1 LAIIGI
7 GCLFPGAKS
16 TSAFWANLK
25 NKSDGIGPVPPTHW
39 RPGDY
44 FDPDP
49 KAPDRTYAARGGFL
63 SPIDFDP
70 LEFGIAPNDLEAI
83 DTAQLLALVA
93 AREALVD
100 AGYGPERN
108 FDRSRVSVVLGVTGT
123 QELVIPLAARLGHPR
138 WRRALQQAGVDA
150 ATAEEVTRRI
160 ADSYVEWQENSFPGL
175 LGNVVAGRIANRLD
189 LHGTNCVVDAAC
201 ASSLSAIHLAGLELQ
216 TGRAD
221 LVVTGGVDT
230 FNDIFMYMC
239 FSKTPALSPSGDAR
253 PFDVSADGTIL
264 GEGLGVLVLKRL
276 ADAERDGDRVY
287 AVIKAVG
294 SSSDGKGNAIYAPSA
309 AGQMRALRTAYD
321 LADISPDTVELVE
334 AHGTG
339 TRVGDAVEVEAL
351 TEVYRDARAEGTWCA
366 LGSVKSQIGHT
377 KAAAGAAGLIKA
389 ALALY
394 HKVLPPTIKVSE
406 PIEPLAARASP
417 FYVNN
422 DQRPWL
428 PRPEHPRRA
437 AISSFGFGGSNF
449 HALLEEHQPQKAAID
464 WPDDVEIVALTGQSR
479 EHLVERLHAYEDVSW
494 EEFATGAAESR
505 GAFQYSEPCRLVLVA
520 QRGVTYL
527 RRLVAN
533 ARSLLAARGGFAHS
547 PDGAYFGEGPAAR
560 LGVLFPGQ
568 GSQYVGMLRDLAC
581 CFPTMQAFLADANR
595 MFEKWGGEGRL
606 SDVIYPPAAFTPDQR
621 RRQEEALRQTDVAQ
635 PAIGAVS
642 LGALHVLEAFGVRAD
657 AFAGHSYGEL
667 PALCAAGCFD
677 AVALHRLSRL
687 RGHLMAAQGGRDA
700 GAMLAVHAPL
710 AAVEQ
715 VLREDGIPLVIANRN
730 APNQAVLSGETAQ
743 VLRASEAFA
752 HRQVRHTRLPVAA
765 AFHSPLVADAEPPF
779 RDALQQIPFR
789 SAHRPVFANTTSRPY
804 PDEPDAIRST
814 LAAQLARP
822 VNFVEEVSNM
832 ALAGVRTFVEVG
844 PGSTLA
850 RLVASI
856 LEVEEPST
864 TCPRWDTFSL
874 DASVGKRSGMLDLA
888 HALARVAARGHAVRL
903 DLWGPARD
911 KPPAAP
917 KRSGFTVPICG
928 ANYVR
933 PKPRRDSTSNRPS
946 RVQAPSAAQAT
957 AAANVSSRPLTNTTM
972 SERISSAPASRP
984 GPIETKPFDGNLAQ
998 ALEITQ
1004 QNLLAFQKL
1013 QEQTAQLHRQFL
1025 ENQESAQRTLQIL
1038 VEQQQAILSAGAVL
1052 PATRSVAS
1060 APAAPAIEALPPAPA
1075 QRDAAEPSRNAPALH
1090 QYQQGR
1096 LPLLSTNGKHSVP
1109 MPAPAAEQFIARVP
1123 AALASEEVTAALLAV
1138 VAEKTGY
1145 PPAMLDLGMALD
1157 SDLGIDSIK
1166 RVEILA
1172 ALQERLP
1179 RAPVVKPEHLGVL
1192 HTLHDVAD
1200 FLSSRSSAL
1209 DNDPARVDIAPP
1221 RVPSHSSN
1229 GQATF
1234 VAPADPDAERILLE
1248 VVSEKT
1254 GYPRT
1259 MLELGMALDTDL
1271 GIDSIKRVEIF
1282 SALQERLSDAPA
1294 VKADHLGS
1302 LRTLRDVVKLLR
1314 GENDIA
1320 KSAPPN
1326 GAVNGA
1332 PHAPASSASAV
1343 SAVLN
1348 SDPAATASASSPP
1361 LHSIDK
1367 SKWAA
1372 VRRYVVRAEPLN
1384 PIHQRTRVQLPSG
1397 SQLWLVA
1404 DNSALSADMAATLRA
1419 LGHQTQ
1425 LLGWDQVPDA
1435 HNPAAVAGLI
1445 LAAPAGRL
1453 PDDFALRAFR
1463 WLRRAAPALR
1473 RAAEQAGAV
1482 LASISQVDGA
1492 FGLRPIGAQCDPRE
1506 GALAGLIKT
1515 AAWEFPGLACKA
1527 IDTDGTEGSLAPVI
1541 VEEVFTRGPVEV
1553 GISASGLYTPTL
1565 APADAAAAD
1574 SSIRLGAD
1582 DVILITGG
1590 GRGVTFEAALALAE
1604 RYGPKLVLLGRT
1616 PLPGPEPE
1624 GLAGLQDE
1632 AALKRELAARLGRDA
1647 SPRRIA
1653 DSYARLLVDRELRSN
1668 LSRLR
1673 ATGSPFIYLPTDVTD
1688 PVAVSTSLTEARNR
1702 FGPISAVF
1710 HGAGVLADRRIEDLT
1725 DEQFESVYRPKVEG
1739 IRNLLSALG
1748 DDPLKA
1754 LVLYSST
1761 TARFG
1766 RAGQAAYAAA
1776 NEALNKLARQQATLR
1791 PGCRVVAINWGPWEG
1806 GMVTPALRSI
1816 FESEGI
1822 GLIPLRAG
1830 AEFLMRELQAADCA
1844 AEVVALA
1851 GPLPTGTMSG
1861 HVNGATSAGDA
1872 PPLSPAFEQRLT
1884 VEDLPVL
1891 RSHVIGGRAVLP
1903 MALHVEWL
1911 AHAALHGN
1919 PGTVFHGFDDLRIFQ
1934 GVSLDEGSEILLS
1947 GCAGRAV
1954 KQGSTWVVP
1963 VALVTRRGDREIVH
1977 STARIVLVNELP
1989 APPATTPLPA
1999 LEPYA
2004 RSLDEVYGDILF
2016 HGEQLRAIERIEGI
2030 GAGAISG
2037 TTRTA
2042 PPPSQWLRQPLRGQW
2057 LAEPLVLD
2065 ASFQLAILWS
2075 FERHGSVCL
2084 PCFAGRYRQYVRVFP
2099 VGPVRVVV
2107 RSTDAKSPLARA
2119 EIDYL
2124 DASGRPLALMQNYE
2138 CVIDPALNAA
2148 FRQKVLPLGRA
2159 HSL

>member
-1 LAIIGI
+1 
-7 GCLFPGAKS
+7 
-16 TSAFWANLK
+16 
-25 NKSDGIGPVPPTHW
+25 VPETHW

-83 DTAQLLALVA
+83 DTAQLLGLVA

-100 AGYGPERN
+100 AGYGPQRD

-138 WRRALQQAGVDA
+138 WRQALEEAGVDA

-160 ADSYVEWQENSFPGL
+160 ANSYVEWQENSFPGL

-239 FSKTPALSPSGDAR
+239 FSKTPALSASGDAR
-253 PFDVSADGTIL
+253 PFDASADGTIL
-264 GEGLGVLVLKRL
+264 GEGLGVLVVKRL

-309 AGQMRALRTAYD
+309 AGQIRALRAAYD
-321 LADISPDTVELVE
+321 LADVSPASIELVE

-351 TEVYRDARAEGTWCA
+351 TQVYRDARAEGTWCA

-394 HKVLPPTIKVSE
+394 HKVLPPTIKVTE
-406 PIEPLAARASP
+406 PIEQLAAGNSP
-417 FYVNN
+417 FYVNT
-422 DQRPWL
+422 DERPWL
-428 PRPEHPRRA
+428 ARSEHPRRA
-437 AISSFGFGGSNF
+437 AVSSFGFGGSNF
-449 HALLEEHQPQKAAID
+449 HAVVEEHRCEKPAID
-464 WPDDVEIVALTGQSR
+464 WADDVEIIALSGQNR
-479 EHLVERLHAYEDVSW
+479 ERLLERLHAYEDISW
-494 EEFATGAAESR
+494 DELTAAAADSR
-505 GAFQYSEPCRLVLVA
+505 AAFQHAEPCRLVLVA
-520 QRGVTYL
+520 QRGVTDL
-527 RRLVAN
+527 RRLMAN
-533 ARSLLAARGGFAHS
+533 ARSMLATRGDFAHS

-581 CFPTMQAFLADANR
+581 CFPTMQAVLADANR
-595 MFEKWGGEGRL
+595 IFEKWNGEGRL
-606 SDVIYPPAAFTPDQR
+606 SDFMYPPAAFTPQQR

-677 AVALHRLSRL
+677 AAALHRLSRL

-710 AAVEQ
+710 GAVEQ
-715 VLREDGIPLVIANRN
+715 VLREDGIRLVIANRN
-730 APNQAVLSGETAQ
+730 APNQAVLSGEASQ
-743 VLRASEAFA
+743 VLRASEAFSR
-752 HRQVRHTRLPVAA
+752 RQVRHTRLPVAA

-779 RDALQQIPFR
+779 RDALQQVSFR
-789 SAHRPVFANTTSRPY
+789 GARRPVFANTTSQPY

-822 VNFVEEVSNM
+822 VNFVEEVANM
-832 ALAGVRTFVEVG
+832 ARAGVRTFVEVG

-856 LEVEEPST
+856 LEVEEPSGA
-864 TCPRWDTFSL
+864 CPRWDVFSL
-874 DASVGKRSGMLDLA
+874 DASLGKRSGMLDLA

-911 KPPAAP
+911 KPGAAP

-933 PKPRRDSTSNRPS
+933 PKPGHDATSNRPS
-946 RVQAPSAAQAT
+946 GVQVPHTAQATPAPSALP
-957 AAANVSSRPLTNTTM
+957 RPIANTTM
-972 SERISSAPASRP
+972 NERTAPAVSSKP
-984 GPIETKPFDGNLAQ
+984 GLIETKPSSGNLAR

-1025 ENQESAQRTLQIL
+1025 EHQESAQRTLQIL
-1038 VEQQQAILSAGAVL
+1038 VEQQQALLLAGAVL
-1052 PATRSVAS
+1052 PAKSFASVSA
-1060 APAAPAIEALPPAPA
+1060 APAAEALSPQPA
-1075 QRDAAEPSRNAPALH
+1075 RLNAAEPTRNAPARH
-1090 QYQQGR
+1090 ADR
-1096 LPLLSTNGKHSVP
+1096 PTPLPPLSTNGKHWVP
-1109 MPAPAAEQFIARVP
+1109 MPPPAQPESPPHRATE
-1123 AALASEEVTAALLAV
+1123 LAHEEVTAALLAV

-1145 PPAMLDLGMALD
+1145 PPAMVDLGMALD

-1200 FLSSRSSAL
+1200 FLSSGSSAL
-1209 DNDPARVDIAPP
+1209 DNDPARVDIAPA
-1221 RVPSHSSN
+1221 RVPTHSTN

-1234 VAPADPDAERILLE
+1234 VAPADLDAERILLE

-1254 GYPRT
+1254 GYPHT

-1282 SALQERLSDAPA
+1282 SALQERLPDAPA

-1332 PHAPASSASAV
+1332 PHATPASAV
-1343 SAVLN
+1343 GALAALN
-1348 SDPAATASASSPP
+1348 GAPAATASASSATPQ
-1361 LHSIDK
+1361 SIGK
-1367 SKWAA
+1367 TQPAA
-1372 VRRYVVRAEPLN
+1372 VQRYVVRSEQINLSEARAK
-1384 PIHQRTRVQLPSG
+1384 IRLPSG
-1397 SQLWLVA
+1397 SELWLVA
-1404 DNSALSADMAATLRA
+1404 DDSALSADIAATVNG
-1419 LGHQTQ
+1419 LGYQAR
-1425 LLGWDQVPDA
+1425 LIGWGNAPDA
-1435 HNPAAVAGLI
+1435 HDPRAISGLI
-1445 LAAPAGRL
+1445 LAAPAGRP

-1492 FGLRPIGAQCDPRE
+1492 FGLRSISAQCDPRE

-1541 VEEVFTRGPVEV
+1541 VEEVFTRGPVDV

-1653 DSYARLLVDRELRSN
+1653 DSYARVLADRELRSN

-1688 PVAVSTSLTEARNR
+1688 PVTVSAALTEARSH
-1702 FGPISAVF
+1702 FGPITAVI

-1739 IRNLLSALG
+1739 IGNLLSALG

-1884 VEDLPVL
+1884 LEDLPVL

-2016 HGEQLRAIERIEGI
+2016 HGEHLRAIERIEGI
-2030 GAGAISG
+2030 GLDVISG

-2075 FERHGSVCL
+2075 FERHGAVCL
-2084 PCFAGRYRQYVRVFP
+2084 PCFAGRYRQFVRAVP
-2099 VGPVRVVV
+2099 VGPVRMVV
-2107 RSTDAKSPLARA
+2107 RVTDSKPHLARA

-2124 DASGRPLALMQNYE
+2124 DASGRLLGQMQNYE